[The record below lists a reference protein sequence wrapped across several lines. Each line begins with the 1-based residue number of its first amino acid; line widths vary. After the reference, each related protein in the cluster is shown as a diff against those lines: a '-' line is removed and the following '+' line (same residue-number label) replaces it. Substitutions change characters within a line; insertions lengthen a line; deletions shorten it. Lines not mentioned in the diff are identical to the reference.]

1 MKKLVK
7 ISALAL
13 VLIMMVAVFAS
24 CAAPAK
30 DPKDAKKA
38 LEDAGYEVTLID
50 GDMAAMI
57 GVKGLEAAIMAYSE
71 ENEDDGVFIYYFEDK
86 DAANEAW
93 EDIEKEVEELKK
105 ANEDV
110 EFIVK
115 KSGTMIWYGTKD
127 AIKAAK

>member
-30 DPKDAKKA
+30 DPKDAKNA

-50 GDMAAMI
+50 GDMAAAV
-57 GVKGLEAAIMAYSE
+57 GVKGLEAAIMAFDP
-71 ENEDDGVFIYYFEDK
+71 ENDDEGVFIYYFEDK
-86 DAANEAW
+86 DAANDAW
-93 EDIEKEVEELKK
+93 EDIEKEVEELQKE
-105 ANEDV
+105 NEDV
-110 EFIVK
+110 EFVLK